1 MVEAVANPYAF
12 TGREYDG
19 ESGLYYY
26 RARTYDP
33 ASGRFLQEDPLE
45 LGQGALWKILAPRIA
60 LPDANSPLRLAT
72 SDLNLYRYAGNNP
85 LNAVDPAGTSS
96 LRSYAITAATTASAA
111 ILATIS
117 RQEAVNQ
124 SLSSGLSGGLSRLKG
139 FLSGVFGSII
149 NALKTAFPA
158 QEDDCTRQFLILSA
172 DAEELQTRIDTLKA
186 QVISGV
192 TEIGVIGNL
201 NAAKAEASRLNEDI
215 LRHNQMCPQQVE
227 QVRT

>member
-1 MVEAVANPYAF
+1 MARYRHGQSLDEPLIQERAGQTYFYHADHLGSIRLVTNAAGTVVNTYDYDSYGNRQNVVEAVENPYSY

-117 RQEAVNQ
+117 RQEAVSK
-124 SLSSGLSGGLSRLKG
+124 SLSSGLSGGLSRVKG
-139 FLSGVFGSII
+139 FLSGVFGAII
-149 NALKTAFPA
+149 RA
-158 QEDDCTRQFLILSA
+158 
-172 DAEELQTRIDTLKA
+172 
-186 QVISGV
+186 
-192 TEIGVIGNL
+192 
-201 NAAKAEASRLNEDI
+201 
-215 LRHNQMCPQQVE
+215 
-227 QVRT
+227 